1 MSEPIPNHQHVLIP
15 AGQSTHMFQ
24 VRATYLEGQIALK
37 RFRSDSPQYT
47 LLHIDPLIIE
57 PEKGGYAA
65 ITKFGAVIFWNCSDK
80 AREEILSELEHL
92 PNAQQRN
99 PNVQDELAV
108 HMGGEADQ
116 VTFSEIRLRDLTVEK
131 LKFISLAL
139 GQSVALERF
148 EIELTEV
155 LRQFEP
161 VVAELRKSG
170 GLLLS
175 KKEVLMHVGFAMQVR
190 SAILA
195 NLTLFDA
202 PPEAWESEALAH
214 LDSQLYDYFDLD
226 ERLAAIN
233 QKVAYLTDANS
244 ILTTMLNTK
253 KSERLEWIVIIL
265 IAIEIVIFLWM
276 DILPKFF

>member
-15 AGQSTHMFQ
+15 AGQSEHTFQ
-24 VRATYLEGQIALK
+24 LRAAYLEGQIALK
-37 RFRSDSPQYT
+37 RFRSDFPQYT
-47 LLHIDPLIIE
+47 PIHIDPLIIE
-57 PEKGGYAA
+57 PEKGSYAA

-92 PNAQQRN
+92 PDAQKRN

-108 HMGGEADQ
+108 HIGGTADQ

-161 VVAELRKSG
+161 VVGELRRSG

-175 KKEVLMHVGFAMQVR
+175 KKEVLMHVGFAMHVR

-244 ILTTMLNTK
+244 ILTTMLNTQ
-253 KSERLEWIVIIL
+253 KSERLEWVVIIL

>member
-15 AGQSTHMFQ
+15 AGQGTHTFQ
-24 VRATYLEGQIALK
+24 LRATYLEGQIALK
-37 RFRSDSPQYT
+37 RFRSDFPQYT
-47 LLHIDPLIIE
+47 PLHIDPLIIE
-57 PEKGGYAA
+57 PEKGSYAA

-80 AREEILSELEHL
+80 AREEILSELENL
-92 PNAQQRN
+92 PDAQQRN

-108 HMGGEADQ
+108 HIGGEADQ
-116 VTFSEIRLRDLTVEK
+116 VTFSAIRLRDLTVEK

-161 VVAELRKSG
+161 VVGELRRSG

-175 KKEVLMHVGFAMQVR
+175 KKAVLMHVGFAMQVR

-244 ILTTMLNTK
+244 ILTTMLNTQ